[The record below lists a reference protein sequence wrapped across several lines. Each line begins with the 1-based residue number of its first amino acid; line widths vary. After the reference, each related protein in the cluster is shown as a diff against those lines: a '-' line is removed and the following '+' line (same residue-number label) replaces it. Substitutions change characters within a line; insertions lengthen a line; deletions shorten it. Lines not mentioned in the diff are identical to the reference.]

1 MERRIHDLAGPR
13 TPSVLPPWR
22 ILAVD
27 DDPDVHAL
35 LDMMVRLDDRFAMA
49 GSAHNGLAAM
59 DLAERY
65 QPDAVVLDLS
75 MPDLDG
81 WAALPRLRRLLPDSG
96 IVVFSSYPDPISLL
110 QILSAGGD
118 AYINKASSWE
128 LLPVLAEIM
137 ADRRHLPQQCLSV

>member
-1 MERRIHDLAGPR
+1 MDRRIHDLDDRRAP
-13 TPSVLPPWR
+13 TVLPPWR
-22 ILAVD
+22 VLVVD

-35 LDMMVRLDDRFAMA
+35 IDMMVRLDDRFSMA
-49 GSAHNGLAAM
+49 GSAHNGRAALAM
-59 DLAERY
+59 AERHD
-65 QPDAVVLDLS
+65 PDAVILDLS

-81 WAALPRLRRLLPDSG
+81 WAALPRLRRLLPESG
-96 IVVFSSYPDPISLL
+96 IVVFSAYPDPISLL

-137 ADRRHLPQQCLSV
+137 RDRRHLPECLAV